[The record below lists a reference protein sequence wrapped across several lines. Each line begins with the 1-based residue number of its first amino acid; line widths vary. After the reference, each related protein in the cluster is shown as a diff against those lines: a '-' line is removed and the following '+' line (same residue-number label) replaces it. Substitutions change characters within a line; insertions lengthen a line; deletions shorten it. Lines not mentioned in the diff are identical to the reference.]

1 MHACALQYE
10 YAAAKYFAYA
20 MPNGSITG
28 VPATVIAPVAN
39 NVNRSNF
46 GDSHR
51 VEFVGFF
58 YF

>member
-1 MHACALQYE
+1 ML
-10 YAAAKYFAYA
+10 AANYFGVAGSA
-20 MPNGSITG
+20 ANGAG
-28 VPATVIAPVAN
+28 VAN
-39 NVNRSNF
+39 PTNRTNF